1 MSNNDAGT
9 IVGVRIS
16 RRVLWI
22 GDDAYPLQ
30 NIARVGPREVVP
42 PKTTPIRDYLKIL
55 IGGVILSAV
64 LGLVFGSG
72 LGWVTF
78 LIVFAVGT
86 FRLIRAFV
94 NKKNKLYALIIET
107 AGASN
112 SVLVSGDVTAM
123 YDIAQNITKAID
135 DPDFEYARNVVVDA
149 RGANIGNI
157 GNPAHQSNTFG
168 YPHG

>member
-1 MSNNDAGT
+1 MSSGDGST

-22 GDDAYPLQ
+22 GEDAYPLQ
-30 NIARVGPREVVP
+30 NIARVGPREIVP

-86 FRLIRAFV
+86 FRLIRVYADR
-94 NKKNKLYALIIET
+94 KKKLYALIIET

-112 SVLVSGDVTAM
+112 SVLVSGDISAV
-123 YDIAQNITKAID
+123 YDIAQNIMRAID
-135 DPDFEYARNVVVDA
+135 DPDFEYARNVMVDA

-157 GNPAHQSNTFG
+157 GNLANQNNSFG
-168 YPHG
+168 HRAG